1 MKFAKE
7 HKCQA
12 WKALVSP
19 LVQLP
24 VILPDVGTV
33 RSPRKPALPDPRT
46 VPPGLH
52 LRVHGDPQDAISERR
67 GDAHCGHAVV
77 SRPHDPG
84 HARLQQV
91 RVPPC
96 PIGAPAEGR
105 GVSD

>member
-33 RSPRKPALPDPRT
+33 RSPRTPALPDPRT
-46 VPPGLH
+46 VRPGLH
-52 LRVHGDPQDAISERR
+52 LRVHSDPQDAISER
-67 GDAHCGHAVV
+67 
-77 SRPHDPG
+77 
-84 HARLQQV
+84 
-91 RVPPC
+91 
-96 PIGAPAEGR
+96 
-105 GVSD
+105 